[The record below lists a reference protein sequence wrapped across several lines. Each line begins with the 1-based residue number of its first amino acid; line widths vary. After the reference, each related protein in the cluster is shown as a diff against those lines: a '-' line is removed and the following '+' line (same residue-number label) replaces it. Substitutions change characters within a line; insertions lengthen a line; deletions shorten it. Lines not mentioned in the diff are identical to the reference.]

1 MRIGIIGYGKMGK
14 AIEKVALER
23 GHSIGFKI
31 NSSDTT
37 LIKDIDIAIDF
48 STPDSAV
55 NNINKCLESNT
66 PVISGTTGWLDS
78 LNDVKKKC
86 EDKNGS
92 FLYASNFSL
101 GANIFFELNKKLA
114 GIMSGNENYEVSI
127 EEMHHIHKLDK
138 PSGTAI
144 TIAEDILSNSKLDNW
159 QLESKAVNGVTISSL
174 REKEVNGI
182 HEVKYKSDN
191 DLISIKHEAFNRDG
205 FALGA
210 VVAAEW
216 LVNKKGFYSISDM
229 LKLA

>member
-78 LNDVKKKC
+78 LDDVKKKC

-114 GIMSGNENYEVSI
+114 RIMSGKQNYEVSI

-159 QLESKAVNGVTISSL
+159 QLESKTVNGVTISSL

-210 VVAAEW
+210 VISAEW

>member
-78 LNDVKKKC
+78 LGDVKKKC
-86 EDKNGS
+86 EDENGS
-92 FLYASNFSL
+92 FLYGSNFSL

-114 GIMSGNENYEVSI
+114 HIMSGNESYEVSI

>member
-1 MRIGIIGYGKMGK
+1 MKIGLIGYGKMGK
-14 AIEKVALER
+14 AIEKVAMDR
-23 GHSIGFKI
+23 GHTISFKTD
-31 NSSDTT
+31 NCTVN
-37 LIKDIDIAIDF
+37 LIKDIDIAIEF
-48 STPDSAV
+48 STPESAFKNIKNCL
-55 NNINKCLESNT
+55 NNSIPIVT
-66 PVISGTTGWLDS
+66 GTTGWLDN
-78 LNDVKKKC
+78 LDNIKELC
-86 EDKNGS
+86 EHRNGS

-114 GIMSGNENYEVSI
+114 RLMSDKNQYKASI
-127 EEMHHIHKLDK
+127 DETHHTHKVDK

-144 TIAEDILSNSKLDNW
+144 TIAEDMLSNSKLDNW
-159 QLESKAVNGVTISSL
+159 QLESKAVNGVTISSI

-182 HEVKYKSDN
+182 HEVKYRSDN

-229 LKLA
+229 LKLT